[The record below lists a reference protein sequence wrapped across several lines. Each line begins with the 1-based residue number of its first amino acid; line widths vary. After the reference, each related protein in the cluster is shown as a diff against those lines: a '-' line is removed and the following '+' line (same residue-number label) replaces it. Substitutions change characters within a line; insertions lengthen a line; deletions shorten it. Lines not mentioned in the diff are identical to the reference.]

1 MERYNL
7 MLEFESLGEL
17 YFRRGSTEG
26 KNFGAQYRCYYSV
39 VNWKFR
45 SEKFERWDELSS
57 RWIQCQLG
65 EPMSKVFHEYQQQ
78 LLDDERDRRLGI
90 QRHEAA

>member
-1 MERYNL
+1 MEAYNM

-17 YFRRGSTEG
+17 YFRPGALEG
-26 KNFGAQYRCYYSV
+26 KNFGAKYRCFYNV
-39 VNWKFR
+39 VNWKFM
-45 SEKFERWDELSS
+45 SEKFERFDVASE

-78 LLDDERDRRLGI
+78 LLDDERSRRLGL
-90 QRHEAA
+90 EVAA